1 MGLLSPARMQLLY
14 SSLQVQPD
22 GTPAALLLT
31 EECTRLTVAP
41 ASLAMAVKYAATA
54 GAMPSASSTVSTPE
68 PLLSSSVT
76 GFLP

>member
-1 MGLLSPARMQLLY
+1 MAYSISLANAATPWWLSVPVIRRSLL
-14 SSLQVQPD
+14 
-22 GTPAALLLT
+22 GW
-31 EECTRLTVAP
+31 TRLTVAP